1 MKPAPFDYARP
12 RTVDEAIRL
21 LVDAGGN
28 ARPLAG
34 GQSLVPMLNLRLA
47 PTEQIVD
54 LGAIEALRRVDDK
67 GASVLYGAL
76 TPHAAFE
83 DGVVPDASNGLMR
96 HVAAR
101 FAFRAVRNRG
111 TIGGAL
117 ALADPA
123 ADWLATTVALG
134 AILHI
139 AGPSGPRTV
148 PAEEFVLGPYFT
160 ALGDGEILTAVEVPK
175 LPASSRWGYAKVTT
189 KVGEYAESMAIAI
202 IDRTRRTTRVVLG
215 AVDGAPL
222 LLDGLAARLLDGVRP
237 DDLKASIR
245 EEIVAAERDFPPAKL
260 TMHTTTA
267 LRAARDAALP

>member
-1 MKPAPFDYARP
+1 MKPAPFAYVRP
-12 RTVDEAIRL
+12 ASLDEAIRL
-21 LVDAGGN
+21 LAQSGGN

-54 LGAIEALRRVDDK
+54 LGAIATLRTVEDK

-83 DGVVPDASNGLMR
+83 DGAVPDPSNGLMR
-96 HVAAR
+96 HVAER

-123 ADWLATTVALG
+123 ADWLPTVVALD
-134 AILHI
+134 AVLHI
-139 AGPSGPRTV
+139 AGPAGTRV
-148 PAEEFVLGPYFT
+148 VAAAEFVLGPYFT
-160 ALGDGEILTAVEVPK
+160 ALAEGEVLTAIEVPK
-175 LPASSRWGYAKVTT
+175 LAATGRWGYAKVTT
-189 KVGEYAESMAIAI
+189 KVGEYAESMAIAVV
-202 IDRTRRTTRVVLG
+202 DRTQRGARIVLG
-215 AVDGAPL
+215 ATDGAPIL
-222 LLDGLAARLLDGVRP
+222 LMGLAARLLDGARP
-237 DDLKASIR
+237 ETLRYEIR
-245 EEIVAAERDFPPAKL
+245 AEIAAAERDFSPAKL

-267 LRAARDAALP
+267 LRAARDAVSA